1 MSSRT
6 EAVLNTKREKWLH
19 VFGSPCHLVMGGRST
34 NGQELEQLAQ
44 AELSRLEAKFGSHYP
59 ESVVSAINLAA
70 GTGAYTELD
79 AEGRSLFGYVSAL
92 WEQSNR
98 LFDPS
103 TRVLRECYNAAG
115 QLRATEKQ
123 LQGMLKL
130 VGWSALEIGERGVR
144 LPTRGMVINLDNCV
158 RPYAVDSVLKLLRR
172 EGVEHALIEMD
183 REAAS
188 IGKQPD
194 GANWLVGFRHPKG
207 PRTAI
212 ARLKLNNKG
221 FAMRGNFEHRIQL
234 GAENFG
240 RALSPVDGQPL
251 PGLLSVAVVAD
262 NCLTACSAASI
273 ARLKT
278 EQAGIAWLDKL
289 GLPWLAIDREL
300 NCIGP
305 LSPR

>member
-1 MSSRT
+1 M
-6 EAVLNTKREKWLH
+6 LNAKREKWLQA
-19 VFGSPCHLVMGGRST
+19 FGSPCHLVIGDRAVDSD
-34 NGQELEQLAQ
+34 ELLQVAQ
-44 AELSRLEAKFGSHYP
+44 DEFSRLEAKFGSHFP
-59 ESVVSAINLAA
+59 DSIISAINQAA
-70 GTGAYTELD
+70 GTGAYIQLD
-79 AEGRSLFGYVSAL
+79 AEGRSLFEYVTAL
-92 WEQSNR
+92 WEQSNH

-103 TRVLRECYNAAG
+103 TRVLRECYSPAG
-115 QLRATEKQ
+115 QLLATAQQ

-130 VGWSALEIGERGVR
+130 VGWSELELCEQGVR

-158 RPYAVDSVLKLLRR
+158 RPYAVDSVGKLLRR
-172 EGVEHALIEMD
+172 NGVKNALIEMD
-183 REAAS
+183 RDVAS

-194 GANWLVGFRHPKG
+194 GANWLVGVRHPKG

-212 ARLKLNNKG
+212 ARLKLNNQG
-221 FAMRGNFEHRIQL
+221 FAMRGNFERRIKF
-234 GAENFG
+234 GGEHFG

-273 ARLKT
+273 ARVKT
-278 EQAGIAWLDKL
+278 EQAGIRWLETL

-305 LSPR
+305 LSPH

>member
-1 MSSRT
+1 M
-6 EAVLNTKREKWLH
+6 
-19 VFGSPCHLVMGGRST
+19 
-34 NGQELEQLAQ
+34 
-44 AELSRLEAKFGSHYP
+44 
-59 ESVVSAINLAA
+59 
-70 GTGAYTELD
+70 
-79 AEGRSLFGYVSAL
+79 
-92 WEQSNR
+92 
-98 LFDPS
+98 
-103 TRVLRECYNAAG
+103 
-115 QLRATEKQ
+115 
-123 LQGMLKL
+123 
-130 VGWSALEIGERGVR
+130 
-144 LPTRGMVINLDNCV
+144 
-158 RPYAVDSVLKLLRR
+158 
-172 EGVEHALIEMD
+172 
-183 REAAS
+183 
-188 IGKQPD
+188 
-194 GANWLVGFRHPKG
+194 GFRHPKG